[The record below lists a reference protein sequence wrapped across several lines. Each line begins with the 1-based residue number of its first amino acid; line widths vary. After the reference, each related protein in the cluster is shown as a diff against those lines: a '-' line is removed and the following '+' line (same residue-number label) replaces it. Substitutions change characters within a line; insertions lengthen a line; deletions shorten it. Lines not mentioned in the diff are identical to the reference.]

1 MCCNSETVPVQ
12 MAIFFHVYLK
22 TCGLPFTLFWFIL
35 RKENLR
41 MAAIEIYFKNR
52 NKVSAS
58 LPFKNSLY
66 PVLCLLNPCLSV
78 WHPFITR
85 PSGLPVFSIFFMFW
99 HLWPHQ
105 WKRLPANSW
114 KQQRARLEAGLSYV
128 KKPILSPY
136 LQSTPLSNTHAPS
149 QYSPYSKSTQDHI
162 TNNQEQL
169 LCPKAYQNSSNQPV
183 LSC

>member
-1 MCCNSETVPVQ
+1 MHSSSGKFTTSKSVLSNFAAKVPVEQAVSTNSMCCNSETVPVQ

-105 WKRLPANSW
+105 WKRLPTNSW
-114 KQQRARLEAGLSYV
+114 K
-128 KKPILSPY
+128 
-136 LQSTPLSNTHAPS
+136 
-149 QYSPYSKSTQDHI
+149 
-162 TNNQEQL
+162 
-169 LCPKAYQNSSNQPV
+169 
-183 LSC
+183 